1 MLSIQAWIK
10 TLAAVSPNYLL
21 GVCVPLARFLFC
33 IVSSLIVALT
43 VLYCTQRREPHLI
56 FLLLPRREF
65 VTVQAGV
72 KTHAAVSP
80 NYLLGACVPLA
91 RFLFFDCVLSFMS
104 VFFCCIAIYV
114 GFVLIVHSHL
124 FAFVSVE

>member
-56 FLLLPRREF
+56 FLLTRREF
-65 VTVQAGV
+65 VTVQARI

-80 NYLLGACVPLA
+80 NCLLGECVPLA
-91 RFLFFDCVLSFMS
+91 RFLFFLLCIVVYARF
-104 VFFCCIAIYV
+104 VF
-114 GFVLIVHSHL
+114 LLHSHL